1 MKKFILT
8 IAVIAFGF
16 VANAQ
21 KAGFNA
27 GADVTYNFDGENFGL
42 MAEANYLFELS
53 DEFRVGPAISYQYAF
68 GQDVTITDPLTGSSV
83 TVSADGSGDFTLAGA
98 ARYDISENFVIG
110 ADLGFYFDASA
121 FYYRPVVGYKIGEST
136 MIQLALPSSD
146 ATNSLSLG
154 VMFGL

>member
-21 KAGFNA
+21 KAGFNV

-68 GQDVTITDPLTGSSV
+68 GQDIEVPGFG
-83 TVSADGSGDFTLAGA
+83 TVSVDGSGDFTLAGA